1 MIHSMTGFG
10 KAESVIHNKKITIE
24 IRSLNSK
31 FIDLNL
37 KLPSIYRSKDV
48 AIRSLLTEGLK
59 RGKIEIT
66 LHFDLIETEPTHFLN
81 TSVINEYYT
90 SFKTLVDKLSIEN
103 GDNID
108 YLQHIMRMPDVLK
121 TERKELSEDEWK
133 TIVALINESI
143 IDLSSFRENEGEAL
157 EKDIRIQIEAI
168 MNLMKNCEQ
177 HDKAR
182 IETVKERLKKNLKN
196 VAAEESYN
204 ESRFEQELIYYLEKF
219 DFTEEKVRL
228 SKHCD
233 HFIETIEKPESM
245 GKKLGFIVQ
254 EIGREINTLG
264 SKANHFEI
272 QKNVVQMKD
281 HLEKIK
287 EQILNVL

>member
-196 VAAEESYN
+196 VATEESYN